1 MPGDRLQLRL
11 LHRPSVFEER
21 WVRQVAAR
29 LVRVLQAMSTDPA
42 AAVATV
48 EVLDAAERAR
58 WVPVRGAAASVG
70 ATLPE
75 IFAAAAGRDPAAP
88 AVVCG
93 SRVVSY
99 RELDEESNRWAR
111 VLLERGVGPESVVA
125 VAVPRSVE
133 SVLAVWAV
141 AKAGAAFVPVD
152 PGYPAERIEYLLADS
167 GAVLGFAAAGQVET
181 LAGSVPWLVLDAPV
195 GRVWRAVGGAR

>member
-1 MPGDRLQLRL
+1 M
-11 LHRPSVFEER
+11 
-21 WVRQVAAR
+21 RQVAAR

-181 LAGSVPWLVLDAPV
+181 LAGSVPWLVLDARRW
-195 GRVWRAVGGAR
+195 GRVCRASPRAPVTDADRLAARCGWSIRRM